1 MKIQSAVIVL
11 AVTITLGVTFHIHYA
26 NSQAVNPNLTLDC
39 TADAAMFHA
48 TAEAI
53 PDFNIN
59 AAPMNVTYS
68 GNADLEVCVGN
79 VRKAGNVPFA
89 IVKTLLNGQVV
100 GLRAVATLTEGG
112 SFWQGKEACSDGRY
126 NNFPI
131 ADNAHDT
138 YLWGCPDCCEESSS

>member
-1 MKIQSAVIVL
+1 M
-11 AVTITLGVTFHIHYA
+11 TIDFVKTNAHTFYMSEVFLI
-26 NSQAVNPNLTLDC
+26 PLNLITSIDC